1 MRSQHSD
8 TRRSGFTL
16 VELLVVITI
25 IAAIAGLTIPAIGVV
40 MKTVRTK
47 AMRAEMSNIE
57 GGIDS
62 YYTKYGDYPPDFS
75 TWNIVKRHYLK
86 IFPDIAQSELDL
98 LYRLCDVRID
108 NDNTS
113 SPPQMTPNPQSIAWD
128 PTAMDR
134 SEVLVWSLGGF
145 SADPQ
150 YPFTGPGGPLV
161 VIPNTANPAPDD
173 PQYYEYNPTRN
184 APEVN
189 FAPDRLSIANYD
201 PSLGARSYT
210 NRNMSNDEAMY
221 STGNADVF
229 PSYVLRDGGAPTVYF
244 DARTYNSFVTTG
256 AGDQFNGYARLVEG
270 EWDSIRPV
278 YSTTANNPPASPPYG
293 SRFAASQGWQ
303 FVNPQTYQVLSPGL
317 DGLFSDRGDFDGG
330 RPDDTAPAYFLTD
343 GRMIVLEPSAQQPT
357 GPLPPSGTGLE
368 DIRVQKFDVTGLPIP
383 SLRASQNPFRDNL
396 ANFLDQGT
404 FYDALE

>member
-1 MRSQHSD
+1 MNNQRSETH
-8 TRRSGFTL
+8 RSGFTL

-25 IAAIAGLTIPAIGVV
+25 IAAIAGLTIPAVGVV
-40 MKTVRTK
+40 MKTVRMK

-75 TWNIVKRHYLK
+75 NWNIVKRHYLK

-113 SPPQMTPNPQSIAWD
+113 NPPQMTPNPQSIAWD

-161 VIPNTANPAPDD
+161 TIPNTANPAPDD

-189 FAPDRLSIANYD
+189 FAPDRLSIVNYNA
-201 PSLGARSYT
+201 SLGARSFT
-210 NRNMSNDEAMY
+210 NRNMSNDESIY

-256 AGDQFNGYARLVEG
+256 SGDQFNGYARLVEG

-278 YSTTANNPPASPPYG
+278 YSTTSNNPPTNPPYG

-303 FVNPQTYQVLSPGL
+303 FMNPQTYQVLSPGL
-317 DGLFSDRGDFDGG
+317 DGLYSDVADSDGED
-330 RPDDTAPAYFLTD
+330 PTNANPAYFQVN
-343 GRMIVLEPSAQQPT
+343 GGMIVLDPTANTPT
-357 GPLPPSGTGLE
+357 GPLGSGGLQVSA
-368 DIRVQKFDVTGLPIP
+368 VQKFDVTGLPTP
-383 SLRASQNPFRDNL
+383 SLKASQNPFRDNL

-404 FYDALE
+404 FYDALD